1 MAGTTYHSKAV
12 GNVENI
18 FFIAKDTSKDRQHR
32 VNQKYSKGSDFYYV
46 VEHYK
51 RCPTLLVSLYI

>member
-18 FFIAKDTSKDRQHR
+18 FFIAKDNLEDSKQK
-32 VNQKYSKGSDFYYV
+32 VNEHNYS
-46 VEHYK
+46 
-51 RCPTLLVSLYI
+51 